1 MEDSMEDR
9 LLGSEEYNTTATNDL
24 KTRIWTESKKIWRVA
39 FPGMVARVTS
49 FGLLVVTQVFL
60 GRIGELELAAYAIEQ
75 TIFLRFINGILIGMS
90 SATETLC
97 GQAFGAEQYHMLGIY
112 LQRSWIVDGIIATVL
127 LPLFIFT
134 APILILIGQEKDIS
148 LIAGKISLWFIPFI
162 YYFVFS
168 LTMQMYLQA
177 QMKNMIVGW
186 VSAICF
192 AIHVPLSWFLV
203 TKLELGINGAMG
215 AVNISGWLTVIGLF
229 VYVFGG
235 WCPDTWKGFTFA
247 AFTDILP
254 VVKLSISSGIMI
266 CLELWYNS
274 ILLVLAGYL
283 KNATTAISAF
293 SICLNIN
300 AWEFMISLAFLGAA
314 SVRVSNELGRG
325 NATAAKFSIRVILCT
340 STLIGLVFFI
350 LCLVFDRQISYI
362 FTTSEEVADTVSDLS
377 PLLAFSILLN
387 SIQPVLSG
395 VAIGAGLQNMVAIVN
410 LGCYYVIGI
419 PVGFLLGYVA
429 DLQVKGLWI
438 GLLSGVAMQT
448 FILSFLIW
456 KTDWN
461 EQVNK
466 ASERLDRW
474 LLDQSKDSKDIN
486 ND

>member
-293 SICLNIN
+293 SIC
-300 AWEFMISLAFLGAA
+300 
-314 SVRVSNELGRG
+314 VRVSNELGRG

>member
-266 CLELWYNS
+266 C
-274 ILLVLAGYL
+274 
-283 KNATTAISAF
+283 
-293 SICLNIN
+293 
-300 AWEFMISLAFLGAA
+300 
-314 SVRVSNELGRG
+314 VRVSNELGRG